1 MQLVEQERRVLGD
14 VGDRARAERDHRHA
28 RSQFAEHLL
37 DRVIVSVGLAIL
49 AGLKDDRSDLPAGV
63 GEQSMHQRLEVLAVA
78 TLGVASCTRTSGP
91 GARGSWLRIVGSVR
105 IASGPISTRFS
116 SKWER

>member
-1 MQLVEQERRVLGD
+1 MLGD

-78 TLGVASCTRTSGP
+78 TQGASCTRTSGP
-91 GARGSWLRIVGSVR
+91 GCKGESWLRIVGSVR
-105 IASGPISTRFS
+105 IASEPISTRFS

>member
-1 MQLVEQERRVLGD
+1 MLGD

-63 GEQSMHQRLEVLAVA
+63 GEQSMPA
-78 TLGVASCTRTSGP
+78 P
-91 GARGSWLRIVGSVR
+91 
-105 IASGPISTRFS
+105 
-116 SKWER
+116 